1 MKHRHISRVTLTK
14 HGMRTIAAT
23 ALVAAAT
30 MGAYAQ
36 DEGWKQVVDNK
47 NHTVTITLGEEFAQ
61 QDITEKLVNKTYKK
75 IKKSLPRQYNKHKL
89 IVMANGMPIE
99 DYIPGRKSD
108 NEYDSYWDGIDY
120 KGKPWVSN
128 ISKPNNI
135 SLGLSNRHIALWASH
150 GRYYDQKKGLWK
162 WQRPNLFC
170 TTEDLF
176 TQTIVVP
183 YLIPML
189 ENAGA
194 TVFTPRERDWQTKEI
209 IVDNDK
215 GVSGEC

>member
-1 MKHRHISRVTLTK
+1 
-14 HGMRTIAAT
+14 MRTIATT

-36 DEGWKQVVDNK
+36 NEGWKQVVDNK

-135 SLGLSNRHIALWASH
+135 SL
-150 GRYYDQKKGLWK
+150 
-162 WQRPNLFC
+162 
-170 TTEDLF
+170 
-176 TQTIVVP
+176 
-183 YLIPML
+183 
-189 ENAGA
+189 
-194 TVFTPRERDWQTKEI
+194 
-209 IVDNDK
+209 
-215 GVSGEC
+215 

>member
-36 DEGWKQVVDNK
+36 NEGWKQVVDNK

-89 IVMANGMPIE
+89 IVSRIMNTTATGMASTTKE
-99 DYIPGRKSD
+99 
-108 NEYDSYWDGIDY
+108 
-120 KGKPWVSN
+120 
-128 ISKPNNI
+128 
-135 SLGLSNRHIALWASH
+135 SH
-150 GRYYDQKKGLWK
+150 GFRTFRSL
-162 WQRPNLFC
+162 
-170 TTEDLF
+170 TT
-176 TQTIVVP
+176 
-183 YLIPML
+183 
-189 ENAGA
+189 
-194 TVFTPRERDWQTKEI
+194 
-209 IVDNDK
+209 
-215 GVSGEC
+215 